1 MNKVVARLVDG
12 RILEGTTTDFSP
24 GKDLFHLSVANTP
37 AGGKPVILHTKEMK
51 ALFFVKDFSGD
62 PQHVERNAF
71 DASRPTVGRRIQ
83 VVFKDG
89 ESVGTTTGTSPDARV
104 FFLYRRMRAPTS
116 TVAMSSPGPPE
127 ESVFYS
133 LCSEDKMKTKRLG
146 PPLWRFPR

>member
-12 RILEGTTTDFSP
+12 RILKGTTTDFSP

-89 ESVGTTTGTSPDARV
+89 SLVGTTTGYQPGRPGFCTGGCGLQHRPLLCRRRV
-104 FFLYRRMRAPTS
+104 HPRNQFSIVSVRR
-116 TVAMSSPGPPE
+116 
-127 ESVFYS
+127 
-133 LCSEDKMKTKRLG
+133 TK
-146 PPLWRFPR
+146 